1 MLRYGCAPR
10 GDENYCFTIPLGREE
25 SQATL
30 CFNPSKY
37 AEATY
42 LFFVA
47 EVCNENRVSF
57 KICETKSDYR
67 FKELQRKRVIVANIC
82 NDIV

>member
-1 MLRYGCAPR
+1 MDAHLAEMKIIASQYRSRAK
-10 GDENYCFTIPLGREE
+10 E
-25 SQATL
+25 SQAIL

-37 AEATY
+37 AKATY

-57 KICETKSDYR
+57 QICETKSDYR